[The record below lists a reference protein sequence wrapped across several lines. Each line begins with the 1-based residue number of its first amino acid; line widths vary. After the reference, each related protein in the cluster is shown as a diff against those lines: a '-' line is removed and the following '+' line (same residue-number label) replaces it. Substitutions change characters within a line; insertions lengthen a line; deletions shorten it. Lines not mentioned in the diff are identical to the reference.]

1 MQVLKIVII
10 YTLQKNVPL
19 FCFNGFFVYIYIF
32 WLFQNGMILLG
43 SKCVERHINQERG
56 KKGAIYSFTVPLG
69 NHCLSFINMHFS
81 TI

>member
-1 MQVLKIVII
+1 MQVLEGMII
-10 YTLQKNVPL
+10 YTLQINVL
-19 FCFNGFFVYIYIF
+19 LRFCFNSFFVFF
-32 WLFQNGMILLG
+32 WLFQNGVILLG

-56 KKGAIYSFTVPLG
+56 KKRAIYSFTVPLG

>member
-1 MQVLKIVII
+1 MQTLRTAIL
-10 YTLQKNVPL
+10 YTLQITVL
-19 FCFNGFFVYIYIF
+19 LSFCSNSFFCIFF
-32 WLFQNGMILLG
+32 WLFQNGMNLLG

-56 KKGAIYSFTVPLG
+56 KKKRAIYSFTVPLG